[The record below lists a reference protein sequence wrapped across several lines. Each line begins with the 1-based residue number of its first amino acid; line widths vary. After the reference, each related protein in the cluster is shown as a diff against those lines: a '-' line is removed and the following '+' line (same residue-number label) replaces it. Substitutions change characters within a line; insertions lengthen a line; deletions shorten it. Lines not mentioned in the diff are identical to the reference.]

1 MNEITWINVRVAL
14 RPSTSTE
21 CWLPSHFRVGI
32 NVILMSER
40 IMNRILVSLVAV
52 LSITPAFAEDFYV
65 GASFGAYSYE
75 EYGIEIS
82 ESAIGAYAGW
92 NMRPNLAFE
101 AQLIQWS
108 DGSDS
113 FEYAPGSTATVEI
126 TSFDALAVYAKPSL
140 TISEGLGVYAKLG
153 FAKVSVDYEITFVS
167 PCCCPGCF
175 DVNNFTAAESDT
187 DFIWGVGG
195 EYDMSNGFSLRAE
208 VVGFDVADER
218 AFTYLLSA
226 HYRFD

>member
-1 MNEITWINVRVAL
+1 M
-14 RPSTSTE
+14 
-21 CWLPSHFRVGI
+21 
-32 NVILMSER
+32 
-40 IMNRILVSLVAV
+40 
-52 LSITPAFAEDFYV
+52 
-65 GASFGAYSYE
+65 
-75 EYGIEIS
+75 
-82 ESAIGAYAGW
+82 
-92 NMRPNLAFE
+92 
-101 AQLIQWS
+101 
-108 DGSDS
+108 
-113 FEYAPGSTATVEI
+113 EI

-153 FAKVSVDYEITFVS
+153 FAKLSVDYEITSVS

-226 HYRFD
+226 HYRFE